1 MGLGP
6 VGEGHGDMSVH
17 EWERGE
23 DEAELLVGEEG
34 VQDDHGDRGARVRP
48 AGRGIKK
55 NKEKWGIHCSMVF
68 GTGGPVP
75 PQRRINGRKIPRCV
89 VGEV

>member
-1 MGLGP
+1 VGLGP

-17 EWERGE
+17 EWERDE

-34 VQDDHGDRGARVRP
+34 IQDDHGDRGARVRP

-55 NKEKWGIHCSMVF
+55 KQIEMGDPLQYGF
-68 GTGGPVP
+68 RDRGAGPSSA
-75 PQRRINGRKIPRCV
+75 QN
-89 VGEV
+89 